1 MPYLKTQQINHL
13 EAINWLK
20 HNKLTDAW
28 YENFTKK
35 TSIIFL

>member
-1 MPYLKTQQINHL
+1 MPYLKITHINHL

-20 HNKLTDAW
+20 SNKQGDAW

-35 TSIIFL
+35 H